1 MHASIHPSIH
11 PSTHPSIH
19 VTHVI
24 MRFGLANPFQQRDSP
39 NVLQFRS
46 TAVYTSTT
54 VLCPWYGERSKV
66 SNQIDAG
73 KEEQTSTVSCSW
85 DRLSLGKIFDR
96 DSIILWPNS
105 MEPCCVWH
113 RYDCMASVL
122 PIFVVRWSCAA
133 GNPTSWV
140 SWVDGCPISIGPM
153 GFDRLWVL
161 TVAAP
166 VNRAVSPR
174 NWQVRWRFDSHK
186 SPRQGFS
193 YCSWSIVEAWGSR
206 TSYGYSSKWLTSQ
219 NWIPR
224 TFAKDVQDLAEWR
237 PTRPLATG
245 HLLAASRAPA
255 LLQCGPTYPYISYMR
270 SVDSVA
276 CWKYFRN

>member
-24 MRFGLANPFQQRDSP
+24 MRFGLVKPFQQRDSP
-39 NVLQFRS
+39 NALQFRS

-54 VLCPWYGERSKV
+54 VLCPWYGGRSKV

-85 DRLSLGKIFDR
+85 DRLSLGKNFDR
-96 DSIILWPNS
+96 DSIVLLPEWHGTLLRIAQVRLHGKRPAYF
-105 MEPCCVWH
+105 CCAV
-113 RYDCMASVL
+113 VL
-122 PIFVVRWSCAA
+122 GCWESNLMGF
-133 GNPTSWV
+133 V
-140 SWVDGCPISIGPM
+140 SWWLPNLHWPY
-153 GFDRLWVL
+153 GFDR
-161 TVAAP
+161 
-166 VNRAVSPR
+166 
-174 NWQVRWRFDSHK
+174 QVRWRFYSHK
-186 SPRQGFS
+186 SPRQGFN

-224 TFAKDVQDLAEWR
+224 TFAKDVQDLAEWK

-245 HLLAASRAPA
+245 HCWPPQGHLH
-255 LLQCGPTYPYISYMR
+255 CC
-270 SVDSVA
+270 SVA
-276 CWKYFRN
+276 LHIPTFPTWGVLILLLVGNISATTEIWHKWILIWT